1 MYLKKQKL
9 IYLIFKYQLKCV
21 SLCYRNFYMKRL
33 IKYIA
38 FTFLLFHGN
47 LLFSQQEG
55 MKIEKSKAT
64 FTVKGSVNEKDTRNP
79 ISQVNIEI
87 NGGQYT
93 TTNSSGDFKIQA
105 KKGDELIIRHKDFET
120 VYYTIQDDE
129 DIKVEVEEHRKYS
142 KMSKTRSL
150 KKRSSSFNSLLDS
163 AIANTKTDADKS
175 IQFITEALSASV
187 STKQNAEAYETL
199 ADVYMVWNQYDLAVS
214 NYEISLQSSST
225 NSIKLKLANALRLN
239 KNYQESLN
247 IYRGIE
253 AQELSNYQKVELH
266 EGIGDVNKAISEYD
280 YAVKAYQIGLEIAK
294 KHLITP
300 KITDLNSKIAEVY
313 AASGNLSEA
322 QGFYDN
328 SLELASKE
336 NKKRSLQ
343 EKIKVADFQ
352 NTNRSYSDEI
362 ELRKDALRDIEEIS
376 EDEEILDNKSP
387 ITSQKQNYKIG
398 NAYTLQKNYEEAIPY
413 LEKSIKEADS
423 KEDIVVQKDATRRLS
438 EVYRDIGNYNKAL
451 LTYQQYVELVDQ
463 DYIKK
468 EQEISQAA
476 RFNRDIANKQNRITS
491 LESDRQLSQ
500 STYELSNEQNKRQ
513 KLIIYSLIGGL
524 LLLLI
529 TAYFMYKYIKQQKLA
544 NNLLAL
550 KSLRSQMNPHFIFN
564 ALNSVNSFIATND
577 ERTANK
583 YLSDFSQ
590 LMRSVLENSEEDFI
604 PLEKEIELLELY
616 TKLEHF
622 RFKDKFDYN
631 ISLDENV
638 NINEFQIPPMLLQP
652 YIENA
657 VWHGLRYKKEKGK
670 LDINIAQ
677 KNEDEITIT
686 IVDDGI
692 GRVKSKKSKTEHQKK
707 QNSKGMGN
715 IKKRVSILNEMYKDK
730 VDVFID
736 DYQQTED
743 TGTKVVVTIKKD

>member
-1 MYLKKQKL
+1 
-9 IYLIFKYQLKCV
+9 
-21 SLCYRNFYMKRL
+21 MKSF
-33 IKYIA
+33 IKYVVCFI
-38 FTFLLFHGN
+38 LLAQGN
-47 LLFSQQEG
+47 LLFSQQE
-55 MKIEKSKAT
+55 ILSADKAKEPT
-64 FTVKGSVNEKDTRNP
+64 FTVKGSVYEKDSREP

-93 TTNSSGDFKIQA
+93 TTNFSGEFVIQA
-105 KKGDELIIRHKDFET
+105 KKGDELVIRHKDFET
-120 VYYTIQDDE
+120 VYYSIQNDE
-129 DIKVEVEEHRKYS
+129 DIRVEVQEQEKNYS
-142 KMSKTRSL
+142 KMR
-150 KKRSSSFNSLLDS
+150 KKMPLQKRASSFYSLIDS
-163 AIANTKTDADKS
+163 AKVYVKTDAEKS
-175 IQFITEALSASV
+175 IQFITEALSQSV
-187 STKQNAEAYETL
+187 SISQNSEAYETL
-199 ADVYMVWNQYDLAVS
+199 ADVYLYWNQFDLAVT
-214 NYEISLQSSST
+214 NYEISLQSNSSS
-225 NSIKLKLANALRLN
+225 NKKLKLANALKLN
-239 KNYQESLN
+239 KNYQESL
-247 IYRGIE
+247 E
-253 AQELSNYQKVELH
+253 AYAEIDENTLSNYQKIELH
-266 EGIGDVNKAISEYD
+266 EGIGDVNKSISKYD
-280 YAVKAYQIGLEIAK
+280 EAVKSYQKGLLIAQ
-294 KHLITP
+294 KHLVTP

-313 AASGNLSEA
+313 AASGNLTEA
-322 QGFYDN
+322 QGFFTN
-328 SLELASKE
+328 SLDLANKE
-336 NKKRSLQ
+336 NKKRALE
-343 EKIKVADFQ
+343 EKVKVADFQ

-362 ELRKDALRDIEEIS
+362 ELRKDALKDIEEIS
-376 EDEEILDNKSP
+376 EDEEILDNSSP
-387 ITSQKQNYKIG
+387 LTLQKQNYKIG
-398 NAYTLQKNYEEAIPY
+398 NAYILQKNYDEAIPY

-438 EVYRDIGNYNKAL
+438 EVYRDIGDYNKAL
-451 LTYQQYVELVDQ
+451 LTYQQYVDLVDQ

-491 LESDRQLSQ
+491 LETDRQLSQ
-500 STYELSNEQNKRQ
+500 SIYELSNEQNKRQ

-524 LLLLI
+524 LLLLV

-622 RFKDKFDYN
+622 RFKDKFEYN
-631 ISLDENV
+631 IKVDENV

-657 VWHGLRYKKEKGK
+657 VWHGLRYKTEKGK
-670 LDINIAQ
+670 LNINIVQ
-677 KNEDEITIT
+677 KTKDEIAIT
-686 IVDDGI
+686 IIDDGV
-692 GRVKSKKSKTEHQKK
+692 GRVKSKALKTENQQK

-736 DYQQTED
+736 DFQQADD

>member
-1 MYLKKQKL
+1 
-9 IYLIFKYQLKCV
+9 
-21 SLCYRNFYMKRL
+21 MKSF
-33 IKYIA
+33 IKYVVCFI
-38 FTFLLFHGN
+38 LLAQGN
-47 LLFSQQEG
+47 LLFSQQE
-55 MKIEKSKAT
+55 ILSADKAKEPT
-64 FTVKGSVNEKDTRNP
+64 FTVKGSVYEKDSREP

-93 TTNSSGDFKIQA
+93 TTNFSGEFVIQA
-105 KKGDELIIRHKDFET
+105 KKGDELVIRHKDFET
-120 VYYTIQDDE
+120 VYYSIQNDE
-129 DIKVEVEEHRKYS
+129 DIRLEVQEQEKNYS
-142 KMSKTRSL
+142 KMR
-150 KKRSSSFNSLLDS
+150 KKMPLQKRASSFYSLIDS
-163 AIANTKTDADKS
+163 AKVYVKSDAEKS
-175 IQFITEALSASV
+175 IQFITEALSQSV
-187 STKQNAEAYETL
+187 SISQNSEAYETL
-199 ADVYMVWNQYDLAVS
+199 ADVYLYWNQFDLAVT
-214 NYEISLQSSST
+214 NYEISLQSNSSS
-225 NSIKLKLANALRLN
+225 NKKLKLANALKLN
-239 KNYQESLN
+239 KNYQESLVAYAEIDEN
-247 IYRGIE
+247 T
-253 AQELSNYQKVELH
+253 LSNYQKIELH
-266 EGIGDVNKAISEYD
+266 EGIGDVNKSISKYD
-280 YAVKAYQIGLEIAK
+280 EAVKSYQKGLLIAQ
-294 KHLITP
+294 KHLVTP

-313 AASGNLSEA
+313 AASGNLTEA
-322 QGFYDN
+322 QGFFTN
-328 SLELASKE
+328 SLDLANKE
-336 NKKRSLQ
+336 NKKRALE
-343 EKIKVADFQ
+343 EKVKVADFQ

-362 ELRKDALRDIEEIS
+362 ELRKDALKDIEEIS
-376 EDEEILDNKSP
+376 EDEEILDNSSP
-387 ITSQKQNYKIG
+387 LTLQKQNYKIG
-398 NAYTLQKNYEEAIPY
+398 NAYILQKNYDEAIPY

-438 EVYRDIGNYNKAL
+438 EVYRDIGDYNKAL
-451 LTYQQYVELVDQ
+451 LTYQQYVDLVDQ

-491 LESDRQLSQ
+491 LETDRQLSQ
-500 STYELSNEQNKRQ
+500 SIYELSNEQNKRQ

-524 LLLLI
+524 LLLLV

-622 RFKDKFDYN
+622 RFKDKFEYN
-631 ISLDENV
+631 IKVDENV

-657 VWHGLRYKKEKGK
+657 VWHGLRYKTEKGK
-670 LDINIAQ
+670 LDINIVQ
-677 KNEDEITIT
+677 KTKDEIAIT
-686 IVDDGI
+686 IIDDGV
-692 GRVKSKKSKTEHQKK
+692 GRVKSKALKTENQQK

-736 DYQQTED
+736 DFQQADD

>member
-1 MYLKKQKL
+1 
-9 IYLIFKYQLKCV
+9 
-21 SLCYRNFYMKRL
+21 MKSF
-33 IKYIA
+33 IKYVVCFI
-38 FTFLLFHGN
+38 LLAQGN
-47 LLFSQQEG
+47 LLFSQQE
-55 MKIEKSKAT
+55 ILSADKAKEPT
-64 FTVKGSVNEKDTRNP
+64 FTVKGSVYEKDSREP

-93 TTNSSGDFKIQA
+93 TTNFSGEFVIQA
-105 KKGDELIIRHKDFET
+105 KKGDELVIRHKDFET
-120 VYYTIQDDE
+120 VYYSIQNDE
-129 DIKVEVEEHRKYS
+129 DIRVEVQEQEKNYS
-142 KMSKTRSL
+142 KMR
-150 KKRSSSFNSLLDS
+150 KKMPLQKRASSFYSLIDS
-163 AIANTKTDADKS
+163 AKVYVKTDAEKS
-175 IQFITEALSASV
+175 IQFITEALSQSV
-187 STKQNAEAYETL
+187 SISQNSEAYETL
-199 ADVYMVWNQYDLAVS
+199 ADVYLYWNQFDLAVT
-214 NYEISLQSSST
+214 NYEISLQSNSSS
-225 NSIKLKLANALRLN
+225 NKKLKLANALKLN
-239 KNYQESLN
+239 KNYQESLVAYAEIDEN
-247 IYRGIE
+247 I
-253 AQELSNYQKVELH
+253 LSNYQKIELH
-266 EGIGDVNKAISEYD
+266 EGIGDVNKSISKYD
-280 YAVKAYQIGLEIAK
+280 EAVKSYQKGLLIAQ
-294 KHLITP
+294 KHLVTP

-313 AASGNLSEA
+313 AASGNLTEA
-322 QGFYDN
+322 QGFFTN
-328 SLELASKE
+328 SLDLANKE
-336 NKKRSLQ
+336 NKKRALE
-343 EKIKVADFQ
+343 EKVKVADFQ

-362 ELRKDALRDIEEIS
+362 ELRKDALKDIEEIS
-376 EDEEILDNKSP
+376 EDEEILDNSSP
-387 ITSQKQNYKIG
+387 LTLQKQNYKIG
-398 NAYTLQKNYEEAIPY
+398 NAYILQKNYDEAIPY

-438 EVYRDIGNYNKAL
+438 EVYRDIGDYNKAL
-451 LTYQQYVELVDQ
+451 LTYQQYVDLVDQ

-491 LESDRQLSQ
+491 LETDRQLSQ
-500 STYELSNEQNKRQ
+500 SIYELSNEQNKRQ

-524 LLLLI
+524 LLLLV

-622 RFKDKFDYN
+622 RFKDKFEYN
-631 ISLDENV
+631 IKVDENV

-657 VWHGLRYKKEKGK
+657 VWHGLRYKTEKGK
-670 LDINIAQ
+670 LDINIVQ
-677 KNEDEITIT
+677 KTKDEIAIT
-686 IVDDGI
+686 IIDDGV
-692 GRVKSKKSKTEHQKK
+692 GRVKSKALKTENQQK

-736 DYQQTED
+736 DFQQADD